1 MSSALLNY
9 PDFHPGNIRSVTV
22 DTCGMKVFRTPIKGN
37 WGNLFCSSLKADQQ
51 LPQAG
56 YDILVLFDT
65 SASQIGGTARMRCRV
80 WIYAVKPDGTHRV
93 KLMAVDLY
101 AVPMSRDFVAADS
114 EEMKAAIAK
123 LNRRAALGSTD
134 MVELLKA
141 TAKQFNVES
150 KNQKSVV
157 YIGDGMSKAN
167 LLQISDYK
175 ELVSELVSKQL
186 SFSSFAI
193 GPQRNIELLAALG
206 NSTGGVIRVD
216 NEDQQTSLKSGFDL
230 AGAVVAPVLWPTEIT
245 SSEGVKS
252 VYTSETTPP
261 VRMDRDTILVGKLEK
276 PGAIEVSILG
286 TVAGQKVELS
296 WDMAKWFQRRL

>member
-1 MSSALLNY
+1 MSKRIALTTLIFTLATFALSPLTHAADSEGVLHTY
-9 PDFHPGNIRSVTV
+9 KKVTGE
-22 DTCGMKVFRTPIKGN
+22 TYFA
-37 WGNLFCSSLKADQQ
+37 LSLKADQQ

-56 YDILVLFDT
+56 AHDILVLFDT
-65 SASQIGGTARMRCRV
+65 SASQIGEYRKDAMSCLDSML
-80 WIYAVKPDGTHRV
+80 ANLDGTHRV

-167 LLQISDYK
+167 LLQINDYK

-193 GPQRNIELLAALG
+193 GPQRNIE
-206 NSTGGVIRVD
+206 
-216 NEDQQTSLKSGFDL
+216 
-230 AGAVVAPVLWPTEIT
+230 
-245 SSEGVKS
+245 
-252 VYTSETTPP
+252 
-261 VRMDRDTILVGKLEK
+261 
-276 PGAIEVSILG
+276 
-286 TVAGQKVELS
+286 
-296 WDMAKWFQRRL
+296 

>member
-1 MSSALLNY
+1 MHVVSG
-9 PDFHPGNIRSVTV
+9 FHAGKPGWNPS
-22 DTCGMKVFRTPIKGN
+22 
-37 WGNLFCSSLKADQQ
+37 
-51 LPQAG
+51 
-56 YDILVLFDT
+56 
-65 SASQIGGTARMRCRV
+65 
-80 WIYAVKPDGTHRV
+80 V

-101 AVPMSRDFVAADS
+101 AVPMSRDFHAADS

-150 KNQKSVV
+150 KYQKSVV

-175 ELVSELVSKQL
+175 ELVSELGSKQL

-193 GPQRNIELLAALG
+193 VPQRNIELLAALG

-216 NEDQQTSLKSGFDL
+216 NEDQQTNLKSGFGWL
-230 AGAVVAPVLWPTEIT
+230 ALLCSVLWPTQIT

-261 VRMDRDTILVGKLEK
+261 VRMDRDTILVEIRKTRCYR
-276 PGAIEVSILG
+276 S
-286 TVAGQKVELS
+286 
-296 WDMAKWFQRRL
+296 